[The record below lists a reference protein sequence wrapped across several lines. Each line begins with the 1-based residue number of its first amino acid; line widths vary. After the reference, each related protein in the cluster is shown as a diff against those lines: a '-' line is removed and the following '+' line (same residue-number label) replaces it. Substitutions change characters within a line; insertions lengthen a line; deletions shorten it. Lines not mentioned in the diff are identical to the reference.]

1 MIENTWNTDKEW
13 WSIMEAWNHISVLDE
28 EAVLTQRVKY
38 GGLEEKLLKID
49 IVWQH
54 VEKDTHVKLLL

>member
-1 MIENTWNTDKEW
+1 
-13 WSIMEAWNHISVLDE
+13 MEAWNHISVLDR

>member
-1 MIENTWNTDKEW
+1 
-13 WSIMEAWNHISVLDE
+13 MEAWNHISVLDG

>member
-1 MIENTWNTDKEW
+1 MMVDYGSVKPY
-13 WSIMEAWNHISVLDE
+13 SVLDG

-49 IVWQH
+49 IV
-54 VEKDTHVKLLL
+54 